1 MFSKRDIIYNYDGT
15 FEGFLCC
22 AFESFT
28 RREIPTDI
36 LSEKDIQPGLL
47 EQFRITTDIK
57 KAERVKRSIPR
68 EMGDA
73 ALYILENALFTCL
86 EHKEMLMLEFMRLG
100 YKAGPKVIKM
110 LANDIV
116 LTLTKAV
123 KQMSHEA
130 HKFCGFVRFSI
141 HGDLLIS
148 KIKPKNFVLQNL
160 APHFAERMP
169 GEKFIIYDETH
180 NMICAYAKGRY
191 VIADAD
197 NVEMPEAGPEA
208 DAEEQHYRDLW
219 KMFYDTIAIE
229 GRENPRC
236 RMTLMPKRYWSNLT
250 EMQTPPKTKKREN
263 PHEAELLRLTG
274 ETG

>member
-1 MFSKRDIIYNYDGT
+1 MAEFIRRNLIYSYDGT

-28 RREIPTDI
+28 RREIPSDI
-36 LSEKDIQPGLL
+36 LSHKDIQPGLF
-47 EQFRITTDIK
+47 EQFHIATDMK
-57 KAERVKRSIPR
+57 KADRVKRSIPR
-68 EMGDA
+68 EMGDG
-73 ALYILENALFTCL
+73 ALYFLENALFTCL
-86 EHKEMLMLEFMRLG
+86 EHKELLMLEFMRLG
-100 YKAGPKVIKM
+100 YKAGPKVTRL
-110 LANDIV
+110 LANDTV
-116 LTLTKAV
+116 LNLTKAV
-123 KQMSHEA
+123 KQMSHEV
-130 HKFCGFVRFSI
+130 HKFCGFVRFSV

-197 NVEMPEAGPEA
+197 DVDMPQA
-208 DAEEQHYRDLW
+208 DSQEQHYRDLW

-236 RMTLMPKRYWSNLT
+236 RMTFMPKRYWGNMT
-250 EMQTPPKTKKREN
+250 EFQTGAKDNNKKRIN
-263 PHEAELLRLTG
+263 PHTAELIKLTG
-274 ETG
+274 KTE

>member
-1 MFSKRDIIYNYDGT
+1 MLKQRNIIYSYDGT
-15 FEGFLCC
+15 FDGFLCC

-28 RREIPTDI
+28 RREIPADI

-47 EQFRITTDIK
+47 QQFRITTDLK
-57 KAERVKRSIPR
+57 KADRVKRSIPR
-68 EMGDA
+68 EMGDGA
-73 ALYILENALFTCL
+73 MYILENALFTCI
-86 EHKEMLMLEFMRLG
+86 EQKEMLMLEFMQLG

-110 LANDIV
+110 LANNTV

-123 KQMSHEA
+123 KQMTHEA
-130 HKFCGFVRFSI
+130 HKFCGFVRFSV

-197 NVEMPEAGPEA
+197 NVEMPEVNS
-208 DAEEQHYRDLW
+208 EEQYYRDLW

-229 GRENPRC
+229 GRENPKC
-236 RMTLMPKRYWSNLT
+236 RMTLMPKRYWDNMT
-250 EMQTPPKTKKREN
+250 EFQTAPRSQNKKPKN
-263 PHEAELLRLTG
+263 PHTGELVKLTG
-274 ETG
+274 KTG